1 MPKVQQDGA
10 IRDMVLNLSPGT
22 TDDATVDYAV
32 SLAGAFDAHLAAVA
46 FVYEEVPIA
55 MLGDDIAAQWVDG
68 VEELRREAQ
77 SAAKAALARFDK
89 LARGAGLSAEAR
101 VVETTFTETGEEFGR
116 IARRFDLS
124 LVRQAEPASKLP
136 DNLIIEAALFDTGR
150 PVLIVPYIQK
160 GEARLDRILICW
172 DGSRP
177 AARAIA
183 DSLPLLR
190 RAKAVEIVT
199 IGERVKGEETMT
211 GGDITDHLRRHG
223 LSVVTKNIVAPDVDV
238 PSTILSHAADCS
250 ADLLVMGGYG
260 HSRLREFVLGGATR
274 GILATM
280 TIPTLMSH

>member
-1 MPKVQQDGA
+1 MIK
-10 IRDMVLNLSPGT
+10 DMVLNVTVGA
-22 TDDATVDYAV
+22 TDDATIDYSV
-32 SLAGAFDAHLAAVA
+32 SLAGAFDSHLAAVA

-55 MLGDDIAAQWVDG
+55 MLGDDMAAQWVDG

-89 LARGAGLSAEAR
+89 LARGAGVSAEAR
-101 VVETTFTETGEEFGR
+101 MVETSFTEAGDEFGR

-124 LVRQAEPASKLP
+124 LVRQAEPASRRP
-136 DNLIIEAALFDTGR
+136 DNLIIQAALFDTGR

-183 DSLPLLR
+183 DSLPFLR
-190 RAKAVEIVT
+190 RAKAIEIVT

-223 LSVVTKNIVAPDVDV
+223 LSVATKNIVAPDVDV
-238 PSTILSHAADCS
+238 PSIILSHAADCS
-250 ADLLVMGGYG
+250 ADMLVMGGYG
-260 HSRLREFVLGGATR
+260 HSRLREFVLGGTTR
-274 GILATM
+274 GILASM
-280 TIPTLMSH
+280 TVPTLMSH

>member
-1 MPKVQQDGA
+1 MIK
-10 IRDMVLNLSPGT
+10 DMVLNVTVGAA
-22 TDDATVDYAV
+22 DDATIDYAI

-46 FVYEEVPIA
+46 FLYEEVPIA
-55 MLGDDIAAQWVDG
+55 MLGDDIAAQWVEG

-77 SAAKAALARFDK
+77 SAAKTELARFDK

-101 VVETTFTETGEEFGR
+101 MIETTFTETGDEFGR

-124 LVRQAEPASKLP
+124 LVRQAEPTSRRP
-136 DNLIIEAALFDTGR
+136 DTLIVQAALFDTGR

-183 DSLPLLR
+183 DSLPFLR
-190 RAKAVEIVT
+190 RAKAIEIVT

-211 GGDITDHLRRHG
+211 GGDITDHLQRHG
-223 LSVVTKNIVAPDVDV
+223 LSVATKNIVTPDVDV
-238 PSTILSHAADCS
+238 ASIILSHAADCS
-250 ADLLVMGGYG
+250 ADMLVMGGYG
-260 HSRLREFVLGGATR
+260 HSRLREFVLGGTTR

-280 TIPTLMSH
+280 TVPTLMSH